1 MLPTKRLVVALLA
14 LAVPAA
20 AQVEI
25 EVQEVQE
32 VLEVQAPG
40 AGPAADGVYVQ
51 DSTAALDRFALAER
65 LVGLGEFPRA
75 AEVYQEATDELGRQ
89 LVAARST
96 DDGEVYQYRPV
107 SLAVRERLA
116 AWPIEGRD
124 AYRDRYA
131 AEAERLLEEAPDDAA
146 LADVIERFFLTAAAA
161 DATRTLVDRR
171 LAQGDFLAAAG
182 LAETMLE
189 GHPDLASIE
198 LDGTPARA
206 ALLLRAALARHL
218 AGDAGPATAWADA
231 LRAEFPDAAGTVAG
245 ERRGLAGVATAV
257 LAEAV
262 PPRDAPPAGRWPTL
276 GGDDDRSRL
285 ADVSPGTLAPM
296 FVVDHAD
303 LAPPGDRANRRP
315 RRGTQQI
322 YAGARQLAQMAGV
335 FPAVADGQ
343 AYWTDNAR
351 LYAINLDSRL
361 PPPAWLAA
369 HPAGEDGTAGAYA
382 VAGEAWQT
390 PRGAALAPVL
400 DGERL
405 YALLAR
411 PDDRLDA
418 EAGNPSTAEPQLVA
432 LDRRDGRE
440 LWKTTARD
448 AAGAEG
454 LPEEAAQALA
464 ASQLA
469 GNPVVAGGLVWNLAK
484 TDPRRG
490 GQFEQTH
497 LLALDADTGDLRHA
511 VYLATASQDR
521 LRYHQQAMLAEPD
534 PLLSASGGTVYAP
547 TGRGALAA
555 VSAADGRV
563 RWINLYGRIPAERR
577 AGVDRL
583 RDRRRGTAIAGGGT
597 AGSRA
602 TPALPFHVSAPIV
615 EDGRVFYRP
624 PDAEAILI
632 YDAAD
637 GRRLARVPVQPPQDV
652 LGRDP
657 VRTLLAVEGDR
668 LFAFG
673 GDTAFCLRWPNLVE
687 ADAAG
692 AFDLLEATDWC
703 YWTAK
708 YTPAPDGAGAGRGGV
723 ESIVGRPAVTRTH
736 VLVPTVDGLAA
747 VRIDTGAWD
756 DTRLGEA
763 RRWSSLPP
771 GEPYG
776 GAADDREPGPP
787 SAADVAGNVIA
798 VGERVIVAGQRSL
811 AVLADRSAVRQRL
824 EARRRENPHDP
835 APVLTLAEVEGV
847 AGEWRAAA
855 DLLRE
860 AADLPGG
867 RDAAFETA
875 LNLARSQ
882 SQPGAAAALLRLAE
896 DLATRPRQHVRARLA
911 SARRPDPLGG
921 DAERVAALQEILAE
935 PSWRDVP
942 VDDGEGPA
950 GRRTAGDLARE
961 RIAAV
966 VADVGPGPYAE
977 VEQAARAALDDAGD
991 DPDALRRVA
1000 DVYPNSSAAE
1010 EALDQLKDAAL
1021 KADRPDLARRA
1032 LRESAILAR
1041 ERGDPAAPPRLEA
1054 EIARLDA
1061 ADPRGLPAAAARM
1074 RRVARLFPTAPAPEM
1089 ALADGERLP
1098 RVPAAELAADLTGR
1112 VLAAEENRLPAADVS
1127 ADAALP
1133 PFDVDPAAVVED
1145 VAAIVPQA
1153 AGMAR
1158 GDRVLLARADGAI
1171 AVHRFGEREPTATLD
1186 APAGFAGAA
1195 GWVGDDVVIWGE
1207 AGAARFG
1214 PGGEE
1219 RWRWTPADLS
1229 GDGAAVEAVAVTA
1242 DRPDEPP
1249 SQDDGAAAQL
1259 ARALAEARPRARDA
1273 ESAEIV
1279 RRALEAA
1286 RAAGRAGRLEL
1297 ADPRGGGD
1305 DLRFAV
1311 PEAELRLVLA
1321 PGRVIV
1327 QDVRRE
1333 QNVVESLVAAP
1344 VRRPRGAGGPVALA
1358 APARDGLAV
1367 VTGDGRLAFL
1377 GFDGDSRWS
1386 RRLGRGEATA
1396 LSVAGD
1402 HAAVRVDAPDGPAI
1416 VAHDLDTGRPAA
1428 WRAFAPAGPGELI
1441 NFAALT
1447 TNELAVVTPG
1457 AVEVIDLDDP
1467 GQRRGGARLRTALG
1481 SPTAFVAAGVDP
1493 RRELAGPRGRW
1504 LGEAAGG
1511 RILEVGGELVVYAD
1525 PRDAGRRDAVVM
1537 DLADGEV
1544 RRVDG
1549 DDAASREAAATL
1561 GGPPVAALR
1570 VDDDPDAGAIDPAM
1584 LPEAA
1589 RRRAEIERDELR
1601 DALAGQDL
1609 LDDFDPPDA
1618 DDAPAQRAWAVGPH
1632 VYLTARRGVA
1642 GHDLS
1647 RPDGTVGP
1655 HWTRPDFPRY
1665 FGDAP
1670 APAAIVDVLPT
1681 TRHLL
1686 VIEATADDGGERSLR
1701 VVPFSR
1707 ATIEGK
1713 GYESG
1718 LMGVAADLP
1727 GATAV
1732 AAMDGGVAV
1741 LDESG
1746 TVAFLRGGG
1755 G

>member
-1 MLPTKRLVVALLA
+1 MLSTKRVVVVLLA
-14 LAVPAA
+14 LAAPAL

-25 EVQEVQE
+25 ELQV
-32 VLEVQAPG
+32 PG
-40 AGPAADGVYVQ
+40 DGPAADGVYVQ

-65 LVGLGEFPRA
+65 LVSLGEFGRA
-75 AEVYQEATDELGRQ
+75 AEVYQEATDDLGRQ

-116 AWPIEGRD
+116 AWPIAGRD

-131 AEAERLLEEAPDDAA
+131 AEADRLLEEAQDDAA
-146 LADVIERFFLTAAAA
+146 LADVVERFFLTEAAA
-161 DATRTLVDRR
+161 DAARTLVDRR
-171 LAQGDFLAAAG
+171 LAEGDFLAAAG
-182 LAETMLE
+182 LAETMLD
-189 GHPDLASIE
+189 GHPDLASID

-206 ALLLRAALARHL
+206 GLLLRAALARHL
-218 AGDAGPATAWADA
+218 AGDADLAAERADA
-231 LRAEFPDAAGTVAG
+231 LRTEFPDAAGAVAG
-245 ERRGLAGVATAV
+245 ERRNLAEAAATV

-296 FVVDHAD
+296 FVVEHAD
-303 LAPPGDRANRRP
+303 LDPPGGQTGRRP
-315 RRGTQQI
+315 RRGTQHL
-322 YAGARQLAQMAGV
+322 YAGARQLGQMAGV
-335 FPAVADGQ
+335 FPAVADGL

-351 LYAINLDSRL
+351 VYAINLDSRL
-361 PPPAWLAA
+361 PPPAWLAT
-369 HPAGEDGTAGAYA
+369 HPAGEDATAGAYA
-382 VAGEAWQT
+382 VAGQAWQT
-390 PRGAALAPVL
+390 PRGAALAPAL
-400 DGERL
+400 DGDRL

-418 EAGNPSTAEPQLVA
+418 EAGNPSTAQPQLVA

-440 LWKTTARD
+440 LWKATARD
-448 AAGAEG
+448 AAEAEG
-454 LPEEAAQALA
+454 LSQEVVEALA
-464 ASQLA
+464 ASQFV
-469 GNPVVAGGLVWNLAK
+469 GNPVVAGGTVWNLAK
-484 TDPRRG
+484 TDPQRG

-497 LLALDADTGDLRHA
+497 LVGLDADTGDLRHA
-511 VYLATASQDR
+511 TYLATASQDR
-521 LRYHQQAMLAEPD
+521 LRYHQRAMLPEPD

-563 RWINLYGRIPAERR
+563 RWINLYGRIPAEQR

-583 RDRRRGTAIAGGGT
+583 RNRRRGTAVAGGGA

-615 EDGRVFYRP
+615 EDNRVFYRP

-637 GRRLARVPVQPPQDV
+637 GRRLARVPVEPPEDV

-673 GDTAFCLRWPNLVE
+673 GDTAFCLKWPNLVE

-692 AFDLLEATDWC
+692 AFDLLQATDWC

-708 YTPAPDGAGAGRGGV
+708 YTPAPDGAGRDRGGV
-723 ESIVGRPAVTRTH
+723 ESILGRPAVTRTH
-736 VLVPTVDGLAA
+736 VLVPTIDGLAA

-763 RRWSSLPP
+763 RRWASLPP

-776 GAADDREPGPP
+776 GAGDDARQPP
-787 SAADVAGNVIA
+787 TAQDVAGNVIA
-798 VGERVIVAGQRSL
+798 VDERVVVAGQRSL
-811 AVLADRSAVRQRL
+811 AVLADRSAVRTRL
-824 EARRRENPHDP
+824 EARRKEDPGDP

-855 DLLRE
+855 GLLRE

-882 SQPGAAAALLRLAE
+882 RQPGASASLLRLAE
-896 DLATRPRQHVRARLA
+896 DLATRPRQHVRARLS

-942 VDDGEGPA
+942 VDDGQGPA

-961 RIAAV
+961 RIAGI

-977 VEQAARAALDDAGD
+977 VEDAARAALDDAGD

-1000 DVYPNSSAAE
+1000 DVYPNSNAAAE
-1010 EALDQLKDAAL
+1010 ALARLKDAAL
-1021 KADRPDLARRA
+1021 EAGRSDLARRA
-1032 LRESAILAR
+1032 LRESLAHAR
-1041 ERGDPAAPPRLEA
+1041 GRGDATAPPRLEA

-1074 RRVARLFPTAPAPEM
+1074 RRVARLFPTAPAPELT
-1089 ALADGERLP
+1089 LADGEVLP
-1098 RVPAAELAADLTGR
+1098 RVPAADLAQDLTAR
-1112 VLAAEENRLPAADVS
+1112 VLAAEEDRLPAADVP

-1133 PFDVDPAAVVED
+1133 PFEAEPAATVRD

-1153 AGMAR
+1153 GGMAR
-1158 GDRVLLARADGAI
+1158 NDRVLLARDDGTVTA
-1171 AVHRFGEREPTATLD
+1171 HRFGVGEPAATYD
-1186 APAGFAGAA
+1186 FAADAA
-1195 GWVGDDVVIWGE
+1195 GWLGDDVVLWGQG
-1207 AGAARFG
+1207 GAARFG
-1214 PGGEE
+1214 PDGGR
-1219 RWRWTPADLS
+1219 RWLWTPADLS
-1229 GDGAAVEAVAVTA
+1229 GDGAAIEAVAVMS
-1242 DRPDEPP
+1242 DRPD
-1249 SQDDGAAAQL
+1249 DGESADAPAEEL
-1259 ARALAEARPRARDA
+1259 ARALADARPRARDA
-1273 ESAEIV
+1273 ENADLV
-1279 RRALEAA
+1279 RRAFEAA
-1286 RAAGRAGRLEL
+1286 RAAGRGGRLEL

-1305 DLRFAV
+1305 ALRFAV
-1311 PEAELRLVLA
+1311 PEAELQLMLA
-1321 PGRVIV
+1321 PGRVVV
-1327 QDVRRE
+1327 QDGRRDR
-1333 QNVVESLVAAP
+1333 NVVESLVAAP
-1344 VRRPRGAGGPVALA
+1344 RPRTRDAAGPVRIA

-1367 VTGDGRLAFL
+1367 STADGRLAFV
-1377 GFDGDSRWS
+1377 GFDGEARWS
-1386 RRLGRGEATA
+1386 RRLGVGKAGGAVA

-1402 HAAVRVDAPDGPAI
+1402 HAAVRVDSPDGPAV
-1416 VAHDLDTGRPAA
+1416 VAYDLDTGRPGA
-1428 WRAFAPAGPGELI
+1428 WRAFPVAGPDELM
-1441 NFAALT
+1441 NFAVLS

-1457 AVEVIDLDDP
+1457 AVEVIDLDDHP
-1467 GQRRGGARLRTALG
+1467 GRRRGGARLRTSLD

-1493 RRELAGPRGRW
+1493 RRELAGARGRW
-1504 LGEAAGG
+1504 LGGAAGG
-1511 RILEVGGELVVYAD
+1511 RIHEVGGDLVVYAD
-1525 PRDAGRRDAVVM
+1525 PRDAGRRDAVVI
-1537 DLADGEV
+1537 DLDDGDPL
-1544 RRVDG
+1544 RIDG
-1549 DDAASREAAATL
+1549 DDDASRQAAATL

-1570 VDDDPDAGAIDPAM
+1570 VDDDPEAGAIDPAM

-1589 RRRAEIERDELR
+1589 RRRAEVEVDGLR
-1601 DALAGQDL
+1601 DRLAGQDL
-1609 LDDFDPPDA
+1609 FDDLRA
-1618 DDAPAQRAWAVGPH
+1618 DDAPAERAWAVGPH

-1655 HWTRPDFPRY
+1655 HWTRPDYPRY
-1665 FGDAP
+1665 FGDP
-1670 APAAIVDVLPT
+1670 ETPAAVVDALPT
-1681 TRHLL
+1681 RGHLL
-1686 VIEATADDGGERSLR
+1686 VIEAIGGEERSLR

-1707 ATIEGK
+1707 ATVEGG

-1718 LMGVAADLP
+1718 LMGVAAELP
-1727 GATAV
+1727 GASDV

-1741 LDESG
+1741 LEESG
-1746 TVAFLRGGG
+1746 TVAFRRGTGG
-1755 G
+1755 